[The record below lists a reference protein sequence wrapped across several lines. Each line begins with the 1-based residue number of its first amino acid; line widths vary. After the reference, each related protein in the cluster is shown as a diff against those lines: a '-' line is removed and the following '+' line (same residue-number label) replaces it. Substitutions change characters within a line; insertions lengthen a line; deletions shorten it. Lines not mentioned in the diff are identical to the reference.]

1 MEPATFGAMIATN
14 ALVQA
19 YMAHKQMGAEQDR
32 IDAMKAEFDKIK
44 PPEFAGDI
52 EEWTRK
58 HGSSLPDY
66 GSIPS
71 FEFLSPEQYKV
82 IEKYNPQ
89 FAEHIKQVDPQTV
102 KRSEIGEEGLSAQ
115 RQALRKLMTTGQLD
129 QDPELMQKFA
139 ESDRNAQIGAQS
151 RQQSIMQDFARRG
164 QGGSGLQLASQ
175 MGAGADAMDRSAQT
189 SQQAAVEAY
198 KNRLNQMMQ
207 GAQLGGQMEQNDV
220 SLQGRNTDIINRF
233 NEMTSKNYQDY
244 LNNRANTAN
253 TAQQYNIS
261 QAQDVANK
269 NVNLQ
274 NTAKEK
280 QADMAR
286 WVYETNAK
294 KQQESF
300 QNKLAGMS
308 AENAAKTSAL
318 NAATAKANAMAGLPT
333 VNKWGYYAPIAQKAT
348 DVGTQFAAG
357 KYAQDQ
363 QKSIEDRKDAR
374 LQYDKTGRW
383 PTEEEG

>member
-1 MEPATFGAMIATN
+1 MEPITFGAMIATN

-19 YMAHKQMGAEQDR
+19 YMANKQMGVEQDR
-32 IDAMKAEFDKIK
+32 IDAMKAEFDRIK

-52 EEWTRK
+52 EEWTRE

-102 KRSEIGEEGLSAQ
+102 KRSSIGEEGLDAQ
-115 RQALRKLMTTGQLD
+115 RQALRKLMMTGQLD

-164 QGGSGLQLASQ
+164 QAGSGLQLASQ
-175 MGAGADAMDRSAQT
+175 MGAGAEAMDRSAQT

-207 GAQLGGQMEQNDV
+207 GAQLGGQMEQQDI

-253 TAQQYNIS
+253 QAQQYNIG
-261 QAQDVANK
+261 QAQDVSNK
-269 NVNLQ
+269 NVNLK

-286 WVYETNAK
+286 WIYETNAK
-294 KQQESF
+294 KQQSKYD
-300 QNKLAGMS
+300 NTLSGMGM
-308 AENAAKTSAL
+308 ENAAKTSAL

-348 DVGTQFAAG
+348 DAGTQFAAS
-357 KYAQDQ
+357 KYAEKSDDRYQD
-363 QKSIEDRKDAR
+363 RLDAR
-374 LQYDKTGRW
+374 EQYKRTGQW
-383 PTEEEG
+383 PTDEG